1 MHQLRNG
8 IAQNYYYQFWWNLAE
23 IFKRL

>member
-1 MHQLRNG
+1 
-8 IAQNYYYQFWWNLAE
+8 LAE